1 MPVVRLDATPP
12 FSNSSPAAPPAQY
25 QLDPSELRKH
35 VEATYFN
42 LRIGMA
48 VIAFAFPILLAVGAK
63 LLRNISLQDSMSAY
77 YHAGNGAMRDWF
89 VGVLVAIG
97 AFLYLYKGFS
107 RAENYALNL
116 AGIFGIGVAVFPMQW
131 QCEPACDPV
140 SLHGTLAVLFFICI
154 AYVCLFRA
162 SDTLALLT
170 DAKKI
175 GRYKAIYRTLGVLMV
190 ASPLTAFVV
199 SGVLR
204 RLSALVFFIEAFAV
218 WAFAAYWLAKSR
230 EMRETS
236 AERLALEG
244 KAARMKIPRRARP
257 DQAGIVP
264 AN

>member
-1 MPVVRLDATPP
+1 MSIVRLDATAPSTS
-12 FSNSSPAAPPAQY
+12 FSPAASAAEY
-25 QLDPSELRKH
+25 ALRPSELRKH

-48 VIAFAFPILLAVGAK
+48 VIAFAFPILLALGAK
-63 LLRNISLQDSMSAY
+63 LLRNVSLQDSMSAY
-77 YHAGNGAMRDWF
+77 YHAGNGALRDVF
-89 VGVLVAIG
+89 VGVLVATG

-116 AGIFGIGVAVFPMQW
+116 AGIFAVGVAVFPMQW
-131 QCEPACDPV
+131 QCEPACDPL
-140 SLHGTLAVLFFICI
+140 SLHGTAAVFFFVSI

-175 GRYKAIYRTLGVLMV
+175 ARYKMTYRTLGALLV
-190 ASPLTAFVV
+190 ASPLAAFIV
-199 SGVLR
+199 SGVLQR
-204 RLSALVFFIEAFAV
+204 SSALVFFIEAFAV
-218 WAFAAYWLAKSR
+218 WAFAAYWLSKSL
-230 EMRETS
+230 EMRETN

-244 KAARMKIPRRARP
+244 KAARMKIPGRGRTN
-257 DQAGIVP
+257 QAGIVP